1 MQFSMKTHAGLGAEP
16 PAQWPGTWEESRPR
30 APLTTRAG
38 PGSLGDDSHFS
49 IVTTPPVP

>member
-1 MQFSMKTHAGLGAEP
+1 MQFSMKTHAGLGSEP

-30 APLTTRAG
+30 APLTTPAG

-49 IVTTPPVP
+49 IVTTTPVP